1 MGFKVDFSE
10 LEKLE
15 KEMKITAQEFNDF
28 LRDFLTEMV
37 LRVIAKTK
45 PRTPV
50 DTGALRNGWDIG
62 GIKGSGKEISVEIF
76 NPMEYATDIEYGH
89 RIVRGGIEVGY
100 YNGRFMLKTSI
111 DEIDKE
117 MPERYK
123 NEFRKFCVMKGLI

>member
-15 KEMKITAQEFNDF
+15 KEMKITAQEFDDF
-28 LRDFLTEMV
+28 LRDFLTEMA
-37 LRVIAKTK
+37 LRVVAKTK

-50 DTGALRNGWDIG
+50 DTGALRNGWDMG
-62 GIKGSGKEISVEIF
+62 SIKGGGKEISIEIF
-76 NPMEYATDIEYGH
+76 NPMEYATEIEYGH

-123 NEFRKFCVMKGLI
+123 NEFRKFCIMKGLI